1 MYFEVEVL
9 RILLKWFAIGIIDF
23 DYFGLD
29 FRVRVSAIVLFLFL

>member
-23 DYFGLD
+23 DYFGIR
-29 FRVRVSAIVLFLFL
+29 FSGSG